1 MEREA
6 KIDDM
11 EFREVMD
18 TLDQNNRLAAE
29 DRDFDE
35 RVQERQTR
43 NATTNGEQ
51 NND

>member
-1 MEREA
+1 
-6 KIDDM
+6 M

-35 RVQERQTR
+35 RVRERETR
-43 NATTNGEQ
+43 AMPTNGEQ
-51 NND
+51 SDE